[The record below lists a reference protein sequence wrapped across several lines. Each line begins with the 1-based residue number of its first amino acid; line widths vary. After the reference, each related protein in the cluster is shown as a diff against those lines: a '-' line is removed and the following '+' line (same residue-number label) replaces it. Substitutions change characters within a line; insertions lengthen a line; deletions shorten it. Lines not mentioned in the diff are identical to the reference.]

1 MENNREIGWLNKSRS
16 RNTIVLY
23 EDIDDPWFV
32 EVVTKV
38 KKSGEVTRTSIMIRK
53 DVDLYLDMLVRE
65 GWVWYKKEG
74 NI

>member
-1 MENNREIGWLNKSRS
+1 MEDKRELGWLNKSRS

-32 EVVTKV
+32 DVVTKV
-38 KKSGEVTRTSIMIRK
+38 KKTGEVTRVSHMIRK
-53 DVDLYLDMLVRE
+53 DVEYYLDMLTRE
-65 GWVWYKKEG
+65 GWIWYKKEG

>member
-1 MENNREIGWLNKSRS
+1 MEDKRELGWLNKSRS

-32 EVVTKV
+32 DVVTKV
-38 KKSGEVTRTSIMIRK
+38 KKTGEVTRVSHMIRK
-53 DVDLYLDMLVRE
+53 DVEYYLDMLTRE

>member
-1 MENNREIGWLNKSRS
+1 VENNREIGWLNKSRS

-53 DVDLYLDMLVRE
+53 DVDVYLDMLVRE

>member
-1 MENNREIGWLNKSRS
+1 MEDKRELGWLNKSRS

>member
-1 MENNREIGWLNKSRS
+1 MEDKRELGWLNKSRS

-32 EVVTKV
+32 DVVTKI
-38 KKSGEVTRTSIMIRK
+38 KKTGEVTRVSHMIRK
-53 DVDLYLDMLVRE
+53 DVEYYLDMLTRE

>member
-53 DVDLYLDMLVRE
+53 DVDVYLDMLVRE

>member
-1 MENNREIGWLNKSRS
+1 MEDNRELGWLNKSRS

-32 EVVTKV
+32 DVVTKI
-38 KKSGEVTRTSIMIRK
+38 KKTGEVTRVSHMIRK
-53 DVDLYLDMLVRE
+53 DVEYYLDMLTRE

>member
-1 MENNREIGWLNKSRS
+1 MEDKRELGWLNKSRS

-32 EVVTKV
+32 DVVTKI
-38 KKSGEVTRTSIMIRK
+38 KKSGEVTRVSHMIRK
-53 DVDLYLDMLVRE
+53 DVEYYLDMLTRE

>member
-53 DVDLYLDMLVRE
+53 DVDVYLDMLVRD
-65 GWVWYKKEG
+65 GWIWYKKEG

>member
-1 MENNREIGWLNKSRS
+1 VEDKRELGWLNKSRS